1 MQEHSL
7 RGVICMAAA
16 VASLSAMDATMKH
29 LVASYPAM
37 QVTFLRGLASLPLL
51 LVANVLFAGW
61 GQLVP
66 VNWPLHLLR
75 GVLGVATLC
84 SFIYAVS
91 QLSLADAYAIFM
103 CAPLLITALSVFL
116 LRDKVEKGC
125 WVAIVMGMIGVAIVL
140 KPTGAGLI
148 TLGGLA
154 AFAATCGY
162 ALSVTT
168 IRIIARTDSRA
179 ATLMWPLMLLTLISG
194 VLALRGWTTLRLE
207 HWPWI
212 VAMGVSGAIGQHFI
226 TEAFRSARPAVI
238 APLEYTTLAWGILFD
253 WLLWSTVPGLRMLT
267 GSAIV
272 VMSGLYVIRRQRE
285 PRFAKVDTAQPNVR

>member
-1 MQEHSL
+1 
-7 RGVICMAAA
+7 MAAA
-16 VASLSAMDATMKH
+16 VASFSAMDATMKH

-51 LVANVLFAGW
+51 LAANVLFAGW
-61 GQLVP
+61 RQLVP

-75 GVLGVATLC
+75 GVLSVATLC
-84 SFIYAVS
+84 VFIYAVG

-103 CAPLLITALSVFL
+103 CAPLLITALSVFVL
-116 LRDKVEKGC
+116 HDKVEKGC
-125 WVAIVMGMIGVAIVL
+125 WVAIVVGMMGMAIVL
-140 KPTGAGLI
+140 KPSGAGVV

-154 AFAATCGY
+154 AFVATCGY
-162 ALSVTT
+162 ALSVIT
-168 IRIIARTDSRA
+168 IRIISRTDSRA
-179 ATLMWPLMLLTLISG
+179 ATLLWPLILLTLISG
-194 VLALRGWTTLRLE
+194 VLSLRGWTALRLE

-212 VAMGVSGAIGQHFI
+212 VAMGVSGALGQHFI
-226 TEAFRSARPAVI
+226 TEAFRSTRLAVI
-238 APLEYTTLAWGILFD
+238 APLEYTALVWGLLFD

-285 PRFAKVDTAQPNVR
+285 PPVANIDTVQPNDT